1 MGFFDWL
8 KRPDIDAGAAQF
20 ARTPGAVLLDVRTP
34 EEYAGGHIPGSRNLP
49 LDRLDGVGK
58 AVPDRDTPI
67 FVCCLSGARSRR
79 AAVLLGRMGYAAVTD
94 IGGIGG
100 YHGRVER

>member
-1 MGFFDWL
+1 MGLFDFFH
-8 KRPDIDAGAAQF
+8 RPSMDQGLTQW
-20 ARTPGAVLLDVRTP
+20 RETPGAVLLDVRTP